1 MEAEERKRS
10 IEELARALRSLVSA
24 SDAFDEALGKVLGL
38 NPTDVRCVDLLDK
51 HGTMTAGALA
61 DLAGLSTGAVT
72 FLLDRL
78 ERAGFV
84 SRVRDLDDRRC
95 VLVELVPMARRQIA
109 ELHKGLFEAWRTS
122 AQHFSVSDLQRL
134 IAFVAEGTRVYEAQL
149 PLLWSQTPVARS
161 GSRTAEGRAAI
172 KQALKAQA
180 MAEAHEKLEKT
191 ARKLHA
197 KANELHQKATGR

>member
-1 MEAEERKRS
+1 MEPEERKRS
-10 IEELARALRSLVSA
+10 IEELATALRSLVSA

-51 HGTMTAGALA
+51 HGKMTAGALA

-84 SRVRDLDDRRC
+84 SRVRDLEDRRR
-95 VLVELVPMARRQIA
+95 VLVELVPMARSQIA
-109 ELHKGLFEAWRTS
+109 ELHKGLFDAWRVT
-122 AQHFSVSDLQRL
+122 AQHFSVSELRRM
-134 IAFVAEGTRVYEAQL
+134 IAFVAEGTKVYEAQL
-149 PLLWSQTPVARS
+149 PLLWSKAPTTHA
-161 GSRTAEGRAAI
+161 GSRTAQGRAAI
-172 KQALKAQA
+172 KEALKAQA
-180 MAEAHEKLEKT
+180 RAEAHEKLEKT

-197 KANELHQKATGR
+197 KASELHQQAAGR